1 MRYDV
6 MRTYHDKNDEA
17 VCVATYLD
25 KRSAL
30 ILARYLYSLQG
41 CNAWVEEEKNN
52 ESKNNK
58 KNFLKSLFCF

>member
-6 MRTYHDKNDEA
+6 MRAYQDKNNEA

-30 ILARYLYSLQG
+30 ILARYLNSHQG
-41 CNAWVEEEKNN
+41 CNAWVEEKNN

-58 KNFLKSLFCF
+58 KAFLKSLFCS